1 MAWFYYRASIGSHRP
16 WNGYRYGKSPS
27 TVLANFT
34 PADAGPHRDRD
45 RQRKTICIM
54 MITAHCN
61 SSKHH
66 HMCLHAHIVFYSL
79 SVTLNCCSNLLCVA
93 SSPRTELNYIQ
104 VSSRPCFAPVDS
116 RRCGLILPVVPH
128 RNPRLAVPARGRL
141 PVGQSSSRSGAKST
155 RYNNEND
162 TMPPQSWKAACSTY

>member
-1 MAWFYYRASIGSHRP
+1 MEWILIWKITLYRLSKFHARRRRAAPRP
-16 WNGYRYGKSPS
+16 RQS
-27 TVLANFT
+27 
-34 PADAGPHRDRD
+34 
-45 RQRKTICIM
+45 QRKTICIM
-54 MITAHCN
+54 MIAAHCD

-66 HMCLHAHIVFYSL
+66 HLCLHAHIVFYSL
-79 SVTLNCCSNLLCVA
+79 SVTLNCCSKLLCVA

-104 VSSRPCFAPVDS
+104 VSSRPRFAPVDS
-116 RRCGLILPVVPH
+116 RRCGLVVPH

-162 TMPPQSWKAACSTY
+162 TMPPQSRKAACSAC